1 MSTSVLIQEHKVSCE
16 YFHLKMKGYF
26 PFIKVYFSR
35 IMEEKKKRM
44 SDKFCLK
51 WNDFQSSVSHS
62 FSKLRAESH
71 FNDVTLVSEDRIQI
85 AAHKVVLSASSSFF
99 KQILIDNPHANP
111 LLYLG
116 GIPSTYLTLILDY
129 IYQGE
134 VQIYQ
139 EHLDG
144 FLEMAQ
150 RLKIEGL
157 LSNNHRV
164 EDQDFDIK
172 SETEPINVI
181 EQIPPRK
188 DASLK
193 EKIVTGNPNKNVKV
207 NFALDTVSHDKDY
220 VAQKIEEL
228 YMRLEDGQYQC
239 HTCGKNM
246 NHGGAMKRHVETHI
260 DGLSYNCQQCGKTF
274 RSKNA
279 LMSHRSIFHK

>member
-1 MSTSVLIQEHKVSCE
+1 MSE
-16 YFHLKMKGYF
+16 
-26 PFIKVYFSR
+26 
-35 IMEEKKKRM
+35 
-44 SDKFCLK
+44 KFCLK

-85 AAHKVVLSASSSFF
+85 AAHKVVLSASSIFF

-144 FLEMAQ
+144 FLDVAQ

-157 LSNNHRV
+157 LSDDNPSNHRV
-164 EDQDFDIK
+164 KAQDFHLK
-172 SETEPINVI
+172 SETEPIHVE
-181 EQIPPRK
+181 EQMPSMK
-188 DASLK
+188 N
-193 EKIVTGNPNKNVKV
+193 KIVTGNFNKNVKV
-207 NFALDTVSHDKDY
+207 NFALDTVTHDKDHF
-220 VAQKIEEL
+220 AQKIKEL
-228 YMRLEDGQYQC
+228 YRKSDDGQYQC
-239 HTCGKNM
+239 HTCGKIM
-246 NHGGAMKRHVETHI
+246 KDGGAMRRHVETHI
-260 DGLSYNCQQCGKTF
+260 EGLSYNCQICGNTF
-274 RSKNA
+274 RSKNVLA
-279 LMSHRSIFHK
+279 IHKNRFCSKASY